1 MTKDLFNLLTKGQ
14 KTLFI
19 LLLFSYLPIILLETL
34 SIGSIPV
41 FVLMILNPEQIFEY
55 INNIHLKK
63 LILDSTDQERA
74 LYGLILVASLFIVKA
89 AVVLSVNYF
98 EISLQKKMD
107 VENSKKLFKQYINSN
122 YLFHIYN
129 NPSELTQNLYDVKRT
144 TSVIFSFNTI
154 IKELLII
161 LSISS
166 ILIFTNF
173 FIFSSLILILGI
185 PICIS
190 IIFFKNL
197 LVNMGGIARIFRA
210 KRLKVI
216 TESFNNIKF
225 IKIANTEKYLIDL
238 FDKNNLRSIHQDA
251 KASFIQKIPRILLET
266 FAVIAILFFVYIV
279 YKNTEN
285 FLDII
290 PILTLLVVSIV
301 RYIPSISNIII
312 AFNNYKFHH
321 KSIQNFLSYFNNDFF
336 DQNIQIDKTNDNFSF
351 SKNILINNLS
361 FSYPNNNISILKNLN
376 FEIKKNQKIGISGKS
391 GSGKSTLI
399 NIILGL
405 FEGNEGKILCDEVD
419 ILDNLKNWHNI
430 IGYVP
435 QRITLFDDTIK
446 NNICF
451 GIDEKNIDK
460 NFLEKI
466 LKSSNLDTFID
477 KLPEKLN
484 TKVGHEGSI
493 ISGGQLQRVGIARA
507 LYLKPKILIL
517 DEPTSSL
524 DKKIEEEIIEA
535 LFKIENLTIIIISH
549 NENVLRKCDKI
560 LNLQN

>member
-1 MTKDLFNLLTKGQ
+1 M
-14 KTLFI
+14 
-19 LLLFSYLPIILLETL
+19 
-34 SIGSIPV
+34 
-41 FVLMILNPEQIFEY
+41 
-55 INNIHLKK
+55 
-63 LILDSTDQERA
+63 
-74 LYGLILVASLFIVKA
+74 
-89 AVVLSVNYF
+89 
-98 EISLQKKMD
+98 
-107 VENSKKLFKQYINSN
+107 
-122 YLFHIYN
+122 
-129 NPSELTQNLYDVKRT
+129 
-144 TSVIFSFNTI
+144 
-154 IKELLII
+154 
-161 LSISS
+161 
-166 ILIFTNF
+166 
-173 FIFSSLILILGI
+173 
-185 PICIS
+185 
-190 IIFFKNL
+190 
-197 LVNMGGIARIFRA
+197 
-210 KRLKVI
+210 
-216 TESFNNIKF
+216 
-225 IKIANTEKYLIDL
+225 
-238 FDKNNLRSIHQDA
+238 
-251 KASFIQKIPRILLET
+251 
-266 FAVIAILFFVYIV
+266 
-279 YKNTEN
+279 
-285 FLDII
+285 
-290 PILTLLVVSIV
+290 
-301 RYIPSISNIII
+301 
-312 AFNNYKFHH
+312 
-321 KSIQNFLSYFNNDFF
+321 
-336 DQNIQIDKTNDNFSF
+336 
-351 SKNILINNLS
+351 
-361 FSYPNNNISILKNLN
+361 KNLN

-451 GIDEKNIDK
+451 GIDEKNIDI